1 MNNKYLWTIIFLILM
16 GFLLYFLYLLNQN
29 FLQCPN
35 KDMLLWDA
43 NIRMIQSIDILQ
55 YIKIQEYTLA
65 IKTLLDSP
73 TWPPLR
79 SFISILLILINGKPD
94 PVLDTRVSIVFFLLT
109 IATIY
114 WGFLY
119 LFYEDYKKNL
129 INKILIFL
137 ILFTSIGFLLL
148 LDQIPEY
155 LFNSMLEIQG
165 MFFYTLFIF
174 LLYNIYKTNIINT
187 KKKIIFFII
196 GLFIYFTKYPY
207 GILIS
212 ISLIAIEFI
221 SNPFY
226 FLQEVKKFI
235 SLYKNYRIL
244 FLLLPVFSFILILL
258 FPYLKWSF
266 LKTKMIKNLMYFFI
280 IIAFVEFNIF
290 NYKNKIQLFSE
301 KLRFFYIYFILPF
314 CIVILSH
321 PDRFHSLLGAQS
333 DTIDKGRSF
342 FISIFYDYFLNSSG
356 FFIIIITSLLVLV
369 YIFYKNHNN
378 ISKTIEHNP
387 AIKILIFLW
396 IHFLILEFLTTNHQ
410 ARYIFQ
416 IIPGLLLFHGTIFL
430 IFLDKFKIY
439 FIFIFFIMFFIN
451 VIYIFSTIDNRNTCF
466 SGMDKNL
473 FEPVRKI
480 FLLIPED
487 TRGLIF
493 NEFHEYKKYGH
504 HLDNPYIFIPTD
516 IDVYI
521 RYKVYPEG
529 YAFNYSYYQDFH
541 KLKWNT
547 LIYINVDCNQELKN
561 SQYWKF
567 NFDVSTYNKVQ
578 KFLIHSGICLQMY
591 QKDQG

>member
-1 MNNKYLWTIIFLILM
+1 MKNKYLWTIIFFILM
-16 GFLLYFLYLLNQN
+16 GSLLYSLYFLNQN

-79 SFISILLILINGKPD
+79 SLISILIILINGKPD

-109 IATIY
+109 IAIIY

-119 LFYEDYKKNL
+119 LFYEDYNKNL

-137 ILFTSIGFLLL
+137 ILFTSISFLLL

-187 KKKIIFFII
+187 KKNIIFFII
-196 GLFIYFTKYPY
+196 GFFIYFTKYPY

-212 ISLIAIEFI
+212 ISLIAIEFL
-221 SNPFY
+221 SNPFH
-226 FLQEVKKFI
+226 FSQELKKLI
-235 SLYKNYRIL
+235 SLYKNYRII
-244 FLLLPVFSFILILL
+244 FLLLPVFSFILILF

-280 IIAFVEFNIF
+280 VIAFVEFNIF
-290 NYKNKIQLFSE
+290 IYKNKIQLFSE
-301 KLRFFYIYFILPF
+301 KLRCFYIYFILPF
-314 CIVILSH
+314 FIVILSH
-321 PDRFHSLLGAQS
+321 PDRFHSLLSAQS

-342 FISIFYDYFLNSSG
+342 FISIFYDYFLNSTG
-356 FFIIIITSLLVLV
+356 FFITTITSFLVLI
-369 YIFYKNHNN
+369 YTFYKNHYN
-378 ISKTIEHNP
+378 IFKTIEYNP
-387 AIKILIFLW
+387 VIKILIFLW

-416 IIPGLLLFHGTIFL
+416 IIPGLLLFHGAVFFL
-430 IFLDKFKIY
+430 LVDKFKIY
-439 FIFIFFIMFFIN
+439 FIFIFFIIFFIN

-466 SGMDKNL
+466 SGTDKNL

-487 TRGLIF
+487 TKGLIF

-504 HLDNPYIFIPTD
+504 HLDNPYVFIPTD

-521 RYKVYPEG
+521 RYKVYPKG

-541 KLKWNT
+541 KRKWNS
-547 LIYINVDCNQELKN
+547 LIYINIDCNQELKN

-567 NFDVSTYNKVQ
+567 NFDVSAYNKVQ
-578 KFLIHSGICLQMY
+578 KYLINSGICLQIY
-591 QKDQG
+591 QK